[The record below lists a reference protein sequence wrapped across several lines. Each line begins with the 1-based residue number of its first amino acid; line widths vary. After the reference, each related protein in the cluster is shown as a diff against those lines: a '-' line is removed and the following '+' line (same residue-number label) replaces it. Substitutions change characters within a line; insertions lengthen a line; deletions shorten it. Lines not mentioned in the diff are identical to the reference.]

1 MKYSGNL
8 SKMRVKLD
16 SPVSY
21 ELHLG
26 EEAVPMNELIG
37 KELKFSYE
45 GRINC
50 IICGDKTKK
59 SFAQGFCYRH
69 FMNAPE
75 ASPCIIRPEVC
86 EGHLGKGRDVE
97 WEQAHHVQ
105 PHIVYLALTNGM
117 KVGVTREQQV
127 PTRWID
133 QGAWKAVKFA
143 ETPNRYLAGVIEV
156 AMKDH
161 LSDKTNWQRM
171 LKNQMNMELDI
182 LEEKTRLLDLLPAE
196 YAEYQSSND
205 EVTEIHYPVEAYPEK
220 VKSLSFD
227 KMPEIEATLLGIRGQ
242 YLIFDA
248 GRVLNVRKHTG
259 YWIDLEV

>member
-8 SKMRVKLD
+8 SKMRVSLE
-16 SPVSY
+16 SPVQY
-21 ELHLG
+21 ELNLG
-26 EEAVPMNELIG
+26 ESKINMNELIG
-37 KELKFSYE
+37 KSFSMSFE
-45 GRINC
+45 GQINC

-75 ASPCIIRPEVC
+75 ASPCIIRPELC
-86 EGHLGKGRDVE
+86 EGHEGKGRDPE
-97 WEQAHHVQ
+97 WELSHHVQ
-105 PHIVYLALTNGM
+105 PHIVYLALTSGM

-143 ETPNRYLAGVIEV
+143 ETPNRHLAGVIEV
-156 AMKDH
+156 SMKNH

-171 LKNQMNMELDI
+171 LKNLMNTELDI
-182 LEEKTRLLDLLPAE
+182 LEEKSRLHGLMDEA
-196 YAEYQSSND
+196 YAEYKSSD
-205 EVTEIHYPVEAYPEK
+205 DSVTEIAYPVEAYPEK

-227 KMPEIEATLLGIRGQ
+227 KLPEISGTLQGIRGQ
-242 YLIFDA
+242 YLILDE
-248 GRVLNVRKHTG
+248 GRVLNIRKHTG

>member
-171 LKNQMNMELDI
+171 LKNQMNMDLDI

-220 VKSLSFD
+220 VKSLSFE
-227 KMPEIEATLLGIRGQ
+227 KMPEIEGTLLGIRGQ